1 MLLVLVEVEVEVVA
15 THLTCPFRRGLQ
27 LLILQQAPRQ
37 VCRPSPLVSSDH
49 WKFSGGGGGNNFP
62 GSQSVEEGIGV
73 W

>member
-27 LLILQQAPRQ
+27 LLILRQALHQ
-37 VCRPSPLVSSDH
+37 VGRPSTLVSSDH